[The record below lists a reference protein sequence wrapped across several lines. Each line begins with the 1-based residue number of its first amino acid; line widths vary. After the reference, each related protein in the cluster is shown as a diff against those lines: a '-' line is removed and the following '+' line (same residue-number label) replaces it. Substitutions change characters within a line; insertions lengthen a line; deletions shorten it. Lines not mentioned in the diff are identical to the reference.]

1 MEIEFSF
8 ITLIY
13 IAGVVLGLVSGIVIL
28 FFALRQNLKN
38 LPLGIGQISLAL
50 AIWVSL
56 SIVSGLIVYWPYMYR
71 TGNIFALIFVPMPFL
86 YARFYYQN
94 RTWKWKDLIHTIPV
108 VLYVVDFSGVLFLPL
123 NEKRQLILQEIG
135 DPYVFMQLG
144 QSRFFAPGFHP
155 MLRTAAFAGY
165 WIVLILDLLKWRR
178 KNPELSRGQKIWR
191 SRMAVFLF
199 FQFFLWFPSFLSL
212 FWLDKSL
219 SFHLVHTS
227 AASWLVLLSVSLF
240 FYPDILYG
248 QHLGVKR
255 SASGK
260 SGTVRILPSA
270 RTADPEYPK
279 LADIMRTIDQKMEQ
293 EKLFLNLR
301 YSINDFSGDSGLP
314 VYQISKCLNHLHN
327 MSFIDYINQKR
338 IRYCVEIIDSGGWK
352 NFTLE
357 AIAQEC
363 GFNNR
368 NSFTKAFQK
377 ILGVAPSEYRSR

>member
-1 MEIEFSF
+1 MEIEFSL

-28 FFALRQNLKN
+28 FFALRQNPKN

-50 AIWVSL
+50 ALWVSL
-56 SIVSGLIVYWPYMYR
+56 SDLSGLIVHWPYMYR
-71 TGNIFALIFVPMPFL
+71 TGNALALIFVPMPFL
-86 YARFYYQN
+86 YARFYLKN
-94 RTWKWKDLIHTIPV
+94 RTWKWTDLWHGLPLL
-108 VLYVVDFSGVLFLPL
+108 LYVVDYSHILFLPVSA
-123 NEKRQLILQEIG
+123 KTQLILEGIG
-135 DPYVFMQLG
+135 ELNQHAQFN

-155 MLRTAAFAGY
+155 FFRTTVFAGY
-165 WIVLILDLLKWRR
+165 WITQILDLLTWRR
-178 KNPELSRGQKIWR
+178 KNPALSGNQKLWR
-191 SRMAVFLF
+191 NRMTVYLS
-199 FQFFLWFPSFLSL
+199 FQFFLWFPFYLSL
-212 FWLDKSL
+212 FWIDKSL
-219 SFHLVHTS
+219 SYHLVYTS

-255 SASGK
+255 SGSGK
-260 SGTVRILPSA
+260 SNTVKVLPSA
-270 RTADPEYPK
+270 RTSAPEYPK

-338 IRYCVEIIDSGGWK
+338 IRYCVAIMDSGRWK

-377 ILGVAPSEYRSR
+377 ILGVAPSEYRSQ

>member
-1 MEIEFSF
+1 MEIEFSL

-28 FFALRQNLKN
+28 FFALRQNPKN

-56 SIVSGLIVYWPYMYR
+56 SIVSGLMVYWPYMYR

-94 RTWKWKDLIHTIPV
+94 RTWKWKDLIHAIPV

-155 MLRTAAFAGY
+155 MLRTAAFTGY
-165 WIVLILDLLKWRR
+165 WIVLILDWLKWRR
-178 KNPELSRGQKIWR
+178 KNPVLSRGQKIWR
-191 SRMAVFLF
+191 NRMAVFFF

-248 QHLGVKR
+248 QNLGVKG
-255 SASGK
+255 SGSGK
-260 SGTVRILPSA
+260 SNTLRVLLSA
-270 RTADPEYPK
+270 RTSAPEYPK
-279 LADIMRTIDQKMEQ
+279 LADIMRTIDQKLEQ
-293 EKLFLNLR
+293 EKLFLHLR
-301 YSINDFSGDSGLP
+301 YSINDFSGDTGLP
-314 VYQISKCLNHLHN
+314 VYLISRCLNQLHN
-327 MSFIDYINQKR
+327 ISFIDYINQKR
-338 IRYCVEIIDSGGWK
+338 IRYCVAIMDSGGWK

-377 ILGVAPSEYRSR
+377 ILGVAPSEYRSQ